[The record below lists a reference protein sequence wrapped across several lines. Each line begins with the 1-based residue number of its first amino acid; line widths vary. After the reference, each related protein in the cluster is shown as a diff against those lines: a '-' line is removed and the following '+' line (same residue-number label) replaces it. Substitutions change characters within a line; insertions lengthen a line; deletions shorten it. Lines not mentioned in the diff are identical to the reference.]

1 MTVVQNWKPKP
12 WIAVVLSV
20 ANASLGLLYA
30 GKPRWAGI
38 YFATTTTI
46 VMLAFFR
53 AFAGVSDAIMGA
65 LEIAAAIVGIILAYR
80 AAKTAPERIR
90 PKYTRWYSLLA
101 ICAAFAVAAVAFR
114 AFVYEPFKIPSTAMA
129 PTTEIGSRVI
139 VQKFGY
145 GHYTT
150 YGLRFASRPIS
161 APLHRG
167 DVIVF
172 DYPVDPAETYVKRI
186 VGVPG
191 DRVVY
196 RDKHLFVNGVDT
208 RVRQLDDYLHP
219 DMPRY
224 SQRFLDK
231 LDGTTFATLQDD
243 VQRQPEPS
251 NFAFR
256 DHCAYTEDEVRCDVP
271 AGNYFVMGDNRDNS
285 LDSRYWG
292 FVRSDLIIGKVV
304 KIIH

>member
-1 MTVVQNWKPKP
+1 MTVVANWKPRP

-20 ANASLGLLYA
+20 ASAPLGLLYA
-30 GKPRWAGI
+30 GRPRWAGT
-38 YFATTTTI
+38 FFVATTTI
-46 VMLAFFR
+46 AILAFLR
-53 AFAGVSDAIMGA
+53 AFAGVSDTIMGV

-90 PKYTRWYSLLA
+90 PRYTRWYGLLA
-101 ICAAFAVAAVAFR
+101 IAGAFAITAIAFR
-114 AFVYEPFKIPSTAMA
+114 IWVYEPFKIPSTAMS
-129 PTTEIGSRVI
+129 PTAEIGSRVI

-145 GHYTT
+145 GHFST
-150 YGLRFASRPIS
+150 YGFTLGSRPIS

-172 DYPVDPAETYVKRI
+172 DYPVDPAETYIKRI
-186 VGVPG
+186 VGLPG
-191 DRVVY
+191 DQVVY

-208 RVRQLDDYLHP
+208 RVRQLDDYLRP
-219 DMPRY
+219 DLPRY

-243 VQRQPEPS
+243 VQRTPEPS

-256 DHCAYTEDEVRCDVP
+256 DHCTYTKNEVRCDVP

>member
-12 WIAVVLSV
+12 WIAVLLSIVV
-20 ANASLGLLYA
+20 APLGLVYA
-30 GKPRWAGI
+30 GRPRWAGI
-38 YFATTTTI
+38 FFVATTSI
-46 VMLAFFR
+46 AIAAFFR
-53 AFAGVSDAIMGA
+53 AFDWASDEVMVV
-65 LEIAAAIVGIILAYR
+65 LQIAAVIVGIVLAYR
-80 AAKTAPERIR
+80 VAKTAPERIR
-90 PKYTRWYSLLA
+90 PRYTRWYGLLA
-101 ICAAFAVAAVAFR
+101 IFGVVAVATVVFR

-129 PTTEIGSRVI
+129 PTAELGTRII

-145 GHYTT
+145 GHFSS
-150 YGLRFASRPIS
+150 YGMRFASRPIS

-172 DYPVDPAETYVKRI
+172 DYPVDPAETYIKRI

-219 DMPRY
+219 DLPRY

-256 DHCAYTEDEVRCDVP
+256 DHCAYTENEVRCDVP

-304 KIIH
+304 RIIH